1 MPDFDAKSYLP
12 LTHLSYQV
20 LLALADEN
28 RHGYGIIKEVRARTG
43 GEMELETGT
52 LYTAL
57 KRLKDEGLIDVVA
70 PEERLPGGDDRP
82 AGEGGRRR
90 VYQLTP
96 LGSEVLA
103 AESRRLAAL
112 VEVAM
117 EKRVLPDTTG

>member
-28 RHGYGIIKEVRARTG
+28 RHGYGIIKEVRARTD

-57 KRLKDEGLIDVVA
+57 KRLKDEGLIDIVPPDEV
-70 PEERLPGGDDRP
+70 P
-82 AGEGGRRR
+82 AGEDPRRR
-90 VYQLTP
+90 IYRLTP
-96 LGSEVLA
+96 FGAEVLA
-103 AESRRLAAL
+103 SESRRLAAL
-112 VEVAM
+112 VGVAV

>member
-1 MPDFDAKSYLP
+1 MPDFDPRAFLP

-20 LLALADEN
+20 LLALADDN

-57 KRLKDEGLIDVVA
+57 KRLKDEGLIDIVPPA
-70 PEERLPGGDDRP
+70 ELP
-82 AGEGGRRR
+82 AGDNERRR
-90 VYQLTP
+90 VYRLTP
-96 LGSEVLA
+96 FGTEVLA

-112 VEVAM
+112 VGVAV
-117 EKRVLPDTTG
+117 EKRVLPEMPA

>member
-1 MPDFDAKSYLP
+1 MSGHNPRSLLP

-28 RHGYGIIKEVRARTG
+28 RHGYGIIKEVYARTC

-57 KRLKDEGLIDVVA
+57 KRMKDEGLIDIVPPA
-70 PEERLPGGDDRP
+70 ELPGG
-82 AGEGGRRR
+82 ENERRR
-90 VYQLTP
+90 VYRLTP
-96 LGSEVLA
+96 FGREVLA

-112 VEVAM
+112 VGVAV
-117 EKRVLPDTTG
+117 EKRVLPETAH